1 MFVFQYLL
9 SFWTYSCDWE
19 IDVILYSVFV
29 PCVILYQIFSCL
41 SWPSWFSILMAANC
55 SAKWLQHHLL
65 IHSSC
70 FGHLGDSRL
79 FIKTNYPPVNTCMH
93 ACIHPPNG
101 WNIKWSPCS
110 FQRVQKR
117 NANVKSPLRNPEC
130 GLHLEARTVN

>member
-19 IDVILYSVFV
+19 IDVILHSLV
-29 PCVILYQIFSCL
+29 PSVILYQIFSCL
-41 SWPSWFSILMAANC
+41 SWPSWFSILMAANS

-79 FIKTNYPPVNTCMH
+79 FIKTNYPLVNTCMH
-93 ACIHPPNG
+93 AYIHPPNG

-130 GLHLEARTVN
+130 GLHLKARTAN